1 MDNKKLLNFLLND
14 LSELDELFAEKSSS
28 SFDALEMEF
37 LRTRVKGAKKL
48 VQILIEREN
57 PDVDRIMTKTEKP
70 EPEKEISK
78 VEVKKEKVLPKE
90 EIIIIEKAEVK
101 EIQAEEPKVVVEPIQ
116 EEIIEPVQK
125 EVIGEVLASE
135 KEEVEKLQSEE
146 LEMEEEEEVENP
158 NKRLGD
164 SFLKEKSVNDLL
176 ADDSGKL
183 EHKLSNRPVTSIQT
197 SIGIN
202 DRFQFIREL
211 FEGSSDVFSKTVTE
225 LDNMS
230 NLKEAVSYLQQNFKW
245 KKNDTSLK
253 FVNLVKRRFPNE

>member
-14 LSELDELFAEKSSS
+14 LSELDELFAEKSNS
-28 SFDALEMEF
+28 SFDTLEMEF

-48 VQILIEREN
+48 VQILIEREK
-57 PDVDRIMTKTEKP
+57 PVEDRIVAIEEKP
-70 EPEKEISK
+70 VPEKEIAK
-78 VEVKKEKVLPKE
+78 IEVKEEKVPPKE
-90 EIIIIEKAEVK
+90 ENIIIERAEVK
-101 EIQAEEPKVVVEPIQ
+101 EVQVEEPKVVVEPIQ

-125 EVIGEVLASE
+125 EEIEEILASE
-135 KEEVEKLQSEE
+135 KVEEKKLLPEE
-146 LEMEEEEEVENP
+146 LEMEEEDVAENP

-164 SFLKEKSVNDLL
+164 SFLKEKSVNDLI
-176 ADDSGKL
+176 AGDSGKL

-211 FEGSSDVFSKTVTE
+211 FEGSAEDFTKTVTE

-230 NLKEAVSYLQQNFKW
+230 NLKDAVSYLQLNFKW